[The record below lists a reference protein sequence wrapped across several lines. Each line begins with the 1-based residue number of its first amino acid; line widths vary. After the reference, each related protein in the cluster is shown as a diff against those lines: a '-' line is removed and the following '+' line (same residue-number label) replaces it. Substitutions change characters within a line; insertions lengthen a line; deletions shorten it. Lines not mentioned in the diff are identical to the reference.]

1 MPPREEGTCEAR
13 VVHGAKLAALAPLLP
28 NAEGVQAAAE
38 RFRVLGDATRLRMLL
53 ALSLSELCVCD
64 LTELLGIT
72 QTAASQHLKILRAY
86 GLVRYRKEGR
96 MAFYRLA
103 DSSLVGM
110 LFGVQ
115 RRTGGRDLAHGGQSG

>member
-103 DSSLVGM
+103 DSSLLGM
-110 LFGVQ
+110 LSGLRQ
-115 RRTGGRDLAHGGQSG
+115 RAGGREVANGGQSG